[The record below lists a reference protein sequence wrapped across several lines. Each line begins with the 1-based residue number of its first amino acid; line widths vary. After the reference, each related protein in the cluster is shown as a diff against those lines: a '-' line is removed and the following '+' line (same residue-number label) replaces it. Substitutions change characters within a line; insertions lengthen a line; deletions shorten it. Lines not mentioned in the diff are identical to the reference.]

1 MKKMKYIL
9 CCMLILSGCAQKNE
23 PIENEQ
29 NKVVESVTDNDSKED
44 KIEDTEPESEKEAED
59 KPSDQV
65 DTDAETEI
73 NEIPDLI
80 PVEPEVTIP
89 TDTPKPD
96 VSDDEGLKEETGI
109 DLEALSTEIQKT
121 DIFTMSMLL
130 DTQQIADLYGNIG
143 TDQYETAIVLKNMI
157 SPGGDETAIFKV
169 KEGQMDAVKAG
180 IEARDAYGKN
190 EGSFYEME
198 QEMFNN
204 SKIIEFGDIIVYVAA
219 RNVDEVVSIV
229 NQMLK

>member
-1 MKKMKYIL
+1 MKKLKYLL
-9 CCMLILSGCAQKNE
+9 CCMLILSGCAPKNE

-29 NKVVESVTDNDSKED
+29 NKVVDPATDNDGKED

-59 KPSDQV
+59 KPSEKVEDK
-65 DTDAETEI
+65 TE
-73 NEIPDLI
+73 NDESPAVV
-80 PVEPEVTIP
+80 PVEPEVTTP

-96 VSDDEGLKEETGI
+96 HSEDEGEKEEAGI

-121 DIFTMSMLL
+121 DIFSMSMLL

-143 TDQYETAIVLKNMI
+143 IDQYESAIVLKNMI

-204 SKIIEFGDIIVYVAA
+204 SKIIEFGDIIIYIAA
-219 RNVDEVVSIV
+219 RNVDEVASIV
-229 NQMLK
+229 NQTLK